1 MNDLLRKAESCNLR
15 PFHTLSFL
23 QDIRLND
30 VDQLLIQIFVK
41 WILRA
46 FFLLIFFL
54 KFLEV
59 GLLLVGR
66 YELLADGSALRQGVG

>member
-1 MNDLLRKAESCNLR
+1 M
-15 PFHTLSFL
+15 
-23 QDIRLND
+23 ND

-54 KFLEV
+54 QFLEV